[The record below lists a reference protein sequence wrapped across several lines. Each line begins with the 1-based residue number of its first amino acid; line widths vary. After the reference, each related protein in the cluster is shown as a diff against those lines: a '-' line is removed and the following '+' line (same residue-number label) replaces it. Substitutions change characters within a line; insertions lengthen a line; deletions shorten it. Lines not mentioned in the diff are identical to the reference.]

1 MKKKELSLKQKR
13 IISISAIVIG
23 ISLMVLATIFIGGP
37 LIKFVKEPEKFR
49 LWVDSFGIWSYFVFA
64 GIVILQ
70 VIIAFIPGEPFEI
83 VAGYAFGAIEGTI
96 ICILA
101 SAIGSMLVFFFVKK
115 YGVRLVEV
123 FFSLDKMNNLKFL
136 KDGSKRDVLFLI
148 IFMIPGTPKDL
159 LSYFAG
165 LTNISY
171 VSWLLIS
178 TFGRIPSVITST
190 IGGDMLQK
198 QDYLTAVI
206 VFAITLVVTLGGVLI
221 YNYIL
226 KKKNKEDANS
236 TNRVG

>member
-1 MKKKELSLKQKR
+1 MKKKELLLKQKR
-13 IISISAIVIG
+13 IISIITIVIG
-23 ISLMVLATIFIGGP
+23 ISLMVLATVFIGGP
-37 LIKFVKEPEKFR
+37 LIKFVKEPQKFR
-49 LWVDSFGIWSYFVFA
+49 LWVDSFGIWSYFIFA

-83 VAGYAFGAIEGTI
+83 VAGYAFGAIGGTI
-96 ICILA
+96 VCILA

-171 VSWLLIS
+171 FSWLLIS
-178 TFGRIPSVITST
+178 TLGRIPSVITST

-198 QDYLTAVI
+198 QDYFTAII
-206 VFAITLVVTLGGVLI
+206 VFAITLIVTLLGILI

-226 KKKNKEDANS
+226 KKKNSD
-236 TNRVG
+236 TN